1 MAAIPRRHFQGAQHG
16 YGRDR
21 EALLHHGRIH
31 ITPAGDTTP
40 KATTKRIMSFN
51 PAGHILAMQQSRKP
65 ARRRRATIAPRG
77 IAAAGL
83 TTGRRSY
90 AGKPDD
96 AVPKT
101 ECFAIK
107 NTDLRGFGRDGP
119 ICGGRA
125 EKIGR

>member
-1 MAAIPRRHFQGAQHG
+1 
-16 YGRDR
+16 
-21 EALLHHGRIH
+21 
-31 ITPAGDTTP
+31 
-40 KATTKRIMSFN
+40 MSFN

-90 AGKPDD
+90 PGKPDD
-96 AVPKT
+96 PVPKT
-101 ECFAIK
+101 ERFAIK
-107 NTDLRGFGRDGP
+107 NTDLRGLGRDGP